1 MNLLQGIFF
10 SNSGIIHSLF
20 LLNKENLASVL
31 SGIIVDPEDKIVHK
45 TDKTPASMEDEKVKV
60 ERGNSG
66 KLCRI
71 KDIINMD

>member
-1 MNLLQGIFF
+1 M
-10 SNSGIIHSLF
+10 
-20 LLNKENLASVL
+20 
-31 SGIIVDPEDKIVHK
+31 SGIIVDPEDTIVHK

-60 ERGNSG
+60 ERGNRG